1 MGNFVSHSQNNNQHE
16 SRDDVSLR
24 SKESQ
29 YRGKLWECMKAHSD
43 YYQPI
48 IDAVESAKKAVRKEA
63 QAVMA
68 PSSVGR
74 DVMEWRKD
82 PKVREEV
89 DKYYDFMERGAC
101 KESWIAL
108 AECWYAADCAKE
120 DKDKLMFMLCEC
132 VEAHSDY
139 YHPVLEP
146 ASKVAEEQL
155 FKELEAFVLTSS
167 DQPKVGED
175 ELTERILEFMNGG
188 DCKESFTP
196 WLDIIIEEAEAE
208 AAASS

>member
-1 MGNFVSHSQNNNQHE
+1 MGNFVSNSQNNNQHE

-29 YRGKLWECMKAHSD
+29 YRGKLWECMKTHSD

-48 IDAVESAKKAVRKEA
+48 IAAVESSKKAVRKEA
-63 QAVMA
+63 QAAVA

-89 DKYYDFMERGAC
+89 DKYYDFMERG
-101 KESWIAL
+101 
-108 AECWYAADCAKE
+108 
-120 DKDKLMFMLCEC
+120 
-132 VEAHSDY
+132 
-139 YHPVLEP
+139 
-146 ASKVAEEQL
+146 SKAAEEQL
-155 FKELEAFVLTSS
+155 FKELEAFVLKSS
-167 DQPKVGED
+167 DQPKVRED
-175 ELTERILEFMNGG
+175 EVTERIVEFMSGG
-188 DCKESFTP
+188 CCKEFFTP
-196 WLDIIIEEAEAE
+196 WLDIIIEEIEAE